1 MSTES
6 PFHKKVILITGASG
20 LIGRELVDR
29 YLSLGATVCAQ
40 VNTGELS
47 ARENLHVIASDLSAP
62 SSGKSLVQEAVSRAG
77 SLDFIINNAAN
88 QAVLDPSKATNE
100 QIALMHRINVQAPEE
115 IIDEA
120 SRQGVSVVLNISSV
134 EALNPRAG
142 HEIYG
147 ASKAALD
154 ALTKTASHKYAPMRT
169 LGLRLGLIGGPGIE
183 EGWPEGVAAWKK
195 ASPLGRYGTPA
206 EVVGVTEFLLSPANA
221 WATGSTYDFDGG
233 VGSSSW

>member
-1 MSTES
+1 MSEKS
-6 PFHKKVILITGASG
+6 VFAKKVILITGASG

-29 YLSLGATVCAQ
+29 YLELGAVVCAQ
-40 VNTGELS
+40 VNTGEIAS
-47 ARENLHVIASDLSAP
+47 RENLHVIAMDLSVVN
-62 SSGKSLVQEAVSRAG
+62 SGKSLVQEAVARAG

-88 QAVLDPSKATNE
+88 QAVLNPATAKGAE
-100 QIALMHRINVQAPEE
+100 IDLMNRINVQAPQE

-120 SRQGVSVVLNISSV
+120 SRHGVSVVLNISSV
-134 EALNPRAG
+134 EALNPRPG

-154 ALTKTASHKYAPMRT
+154 ALTRSASRDYAPMRT

-183 EGWPEGVAAWKK
+183 AGWPEGVAAWKG
-195 ASPLGRYGTPA
+195 ASPLGRYASPN
-206 EVVGVTEFLLSPANA
+206 EVVAVTEFLLSPANA